1 MCEPTTAAMITT
13 TALSTAVG
21 MYAQSQAQRAQ
32 EKSAR
37 AAAEYN
43 AQVAENEAATQQQL
57 ARNEIAKGVA
67 DRERQQRQAARAM
80 GEMRAG
86 MGASG
91 FEMDTGSNLS
101 LLAESAAEHQYD
113 SAVIASN
120 AEQAAWQHQVAAL
133 NATNQGSLADWQY
146 ANAGSGRAA
155 AGLGMA
161 GTLLGGI
168 GQGIGQYNDWARA
181 QAGSSGD
188 IIKGGTI
195 QLRHPSGKLSNPI
208 PYGGK

>member
-1 MCEPTTAAMITT
+1 MCEPATIAMVAVTAI
-13 TALSTAVG
+13 STAVS
-21 MYAQSQAQRAQ
+21 MYAQNQAQKSQ
-32 EKSAR
+32 ERSAK

-57 ARNEIAKGVA
+57 AQNEIAKGVA

-80 GEMRAG
+80 GEMRAD

-91 FEMDTGSNLS
+91 FEMDSGSNLS

-133 NATNQGSLADWQY
+133 NATNQGNLADWQY
-146 ANAGSGRAA
+146 SNASSGRTA

-168 GQGIGQYNDWARA
+168 GQGIGVYNDWSKTQKKAE
-181 QAGSSGD
+181 
-188 IIKGGTI
+188 
-195 QLRHPSGKLSNPI
+195 
-208 PYGGK
+208 